1 MKQALVKLVDV
12 ILRRI
17 EEHPETRQNEGRI
30 RSWLMR
36 QGYNKRDIDAA
47 MKLVRPQLAKTE
59 GPLENRPANVACRPA
74 PVRRLSPFE
83 EQKLTPDARAA
94 FARLEQYELI
104 GVHERELILDRL
116 NHFDGPVGLEELDYL
131 LSWLICSG
139 RDYESQHTIYTVFEG
154 EGGALH

>member
-1 MKQALVKLVDV
+1 MKQTLVKLVDV

-30 RSWLMR
+30 RSWLLR

-47 MKLVRPQLAKTE
+47 IKLVRPKLAKSG
-59 GPLENRPANVACRPA
+59 GPLDNRPPHGAYRPT
-74 PVRRLSPFE
+74 PVRRLLPFE
-83 EQKLTPDARAA
+83 EQKLTSEAQAA
-94 FARLEQYELI
+94 LARLEQFELLS
-104 GVHERELILDRL
+104 VHERELILDRL